1 MEPKIVTK
9 PAFTVVGMQ
18 YSGRIP
24 WKIPKLWRTFGP
36 RIAEIENVSDQKTSY
51 GLTNTYQEGKSFTYI
66 ACVEV
71 NQVNKI
77 PDGMVSVTVP
87 QQQYVV
93 FPNNL
98 ATYRKVYL
106 GMRKKWIPENGYKL
120 TMGPE
125 YELYDES
132 YNPNDRHSEF
142 DMYIPI
148 EKAD

>member
-1 MEPKIVTK
+1 MKPKIITR
-9 PAFTVVGMQ
+9 PGFTVIGMQ
-18 YSGRIP
+18 YSGRLP

-36 RIAEIENVSDQKTSY
+36 RISEIENVNNPKISY
-51 GLTNTYQEGKSFTYI
+51 GLTNTYQEGKGFTYI

-71 NQVNKI
+71 SGVTKI
-77 PDGMVSVTVP
+77 PVDMVSVNVP

-98 ATYRKVYL
+98 ATYRKVY
-106 GMRKKWIPENGYKL
+106 MNIRKKWIPENGYKL

-125 YELYDES
+125 FEVYDES

-142 DMYIPI
+142 EMYIPV
-148 EKAD
+148 EQEG